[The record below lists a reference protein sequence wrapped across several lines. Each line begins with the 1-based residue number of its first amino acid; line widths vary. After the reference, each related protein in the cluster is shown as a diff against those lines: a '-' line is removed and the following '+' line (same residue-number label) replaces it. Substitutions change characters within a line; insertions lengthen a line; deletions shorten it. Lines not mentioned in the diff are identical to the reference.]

1 MLVVA
6 CITLCIKLFPYVLQ
20 KIMDTWKIKS
30 RQKWLLKNASTF
42 LRLFIQC
49 IRSKCTLDY
58 SALDIKNLFFCCPWG
73 RKSAQVSSS
82 PWYLIS
88 PKYITTV
95 EILHCALSGVDFMM
109 IGCNGWDILFS
120 FVNRGIQ
127 TNVSILKKKSACSK
141 SACSK
146 KKGKKQTF
154 SGWLTSRFLLLNV
167 I

>member
-1 MLVVA
+1 MIVA

-49 IRSKCTLDY
+49 ILRSKCTLDN
-58 SALDIKNLFFCCPWG
+58 KNLFFCCCPWG
-73 RKSAQVSSS
+73 RKSSQVSSS

-120 FVNRGIQ
+120 FVNRSIFKQ
-127 TNVSILKKKSACSK
+127 NVSILKKNLLA
-141 SACSK
+141 ANLPAVK
-146 KKGKKQTF
+146 KEKKQTF
-154 SGWLTSRFLLLNV
+154 AG
-167 I
+167 